1 MATIVL
7 KYPRI
12 KAVIQLYSNRFILS
26 FSQARRR
33 HTKSYV
39 PYRILTIRNCF
50 SSSFSAS
57 PVGASPSWNQPVP
70 VVAPALSPVIV
81 TIVASK
87 GVPPVWVPV
96 GQVFLSLLTAG
107 KKWITTQEKVTY
119 ILLLWVVESI
129 MKELGQYCLFHVAYR
144 LLLATLPFSSQRHE
158 KQVLQGQPGRLH
170 EKSLSPTLG
179 DWAES
184 GLWQTVGTR
193 V

>member
-1 MATIVL
+1 MNGPTSFSSFILRLVNEVQVQRGDMATIVL

-70 VVAPALSPVIV
+70 VVAPALSPVIA

-119 ILLLWVVESI
+119 PAPLGGRVYHERTRSILSVPCCIPVAT
-129 MKELGQYCLFHVAYR
+129 CHVAI
-144 LLLATLPFSSQRHE
+144 LI
-158 KQVLQGQPGRLH
+158 
-170 EKSLSPTLG
+170 
-179 DWAES
+179 AEA
-184 GLWQTVGTR
+184 
-193 V
+193 